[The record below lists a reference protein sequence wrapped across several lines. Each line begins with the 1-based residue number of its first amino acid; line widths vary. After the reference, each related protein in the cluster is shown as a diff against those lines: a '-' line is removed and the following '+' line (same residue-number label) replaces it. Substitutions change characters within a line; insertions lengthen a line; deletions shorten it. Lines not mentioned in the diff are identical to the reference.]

1 MKEMALFCM
10 SYVFRYYPV
19 ANHYGL
25 KSKFDS
31 FHLNISS
38 FNFLYRIMSSILEL
52 FLVYERTDFNN
63 NEDFG
68 LIAYYVE
75 KIIINTHLKCYMI

>member
-1 MKEMALFCM
+1 M
-10 SYVFRYYPV
+10 S
-19 ANHYGL
+19 N
-25 KSKFDS
+25 
-31 FHLNISS
+31 
-38 FNFLYRIMSSILEL
+38 ILEL

-75 KIIINTHLKCYMI
+75 KIIINAHFKMLYDLNHSIVS